1 MQTVLCLLAV
11 VILCLMN
18 FILWRRYAKRSSYY
32 RELLHNEQ
40 ERAAAAENKAL
51 DQARMLGVISHE
63 LRTPLQTVVNSIDLL
78 LLRNQN
84 EDEKKIINRLHN
96 ASEQIEAQIA
106 DMSIYSHILSGM
118 LVLTE
123 SPFNPQEELKMTVEE
138 FNEAGRKKGLSFLCD
153 FTDPDRIVV
162 SDVRRFR
169 QIAANLISNTVKYA
183 LPGAVD
189 ISLSY
194 QQENDSQQLVLVVE
208 DSGPGIPP
216 QLLPSIFNEFS
227 QGKNQNSQ
235 TTGIGM
241 GLAIIAKLITL
252 MKGSINVSSPQGKGA
267 KFTVRLPVNTNG

>member
-18 FILWRRYAKRSSYY
+18 FILWRRYVKRSSYY

-138 FNEAGRKKGLSFLCD
+138 FNEAGKKKGVIFQCD

-183 LPGAVD
+183 VPGTVD